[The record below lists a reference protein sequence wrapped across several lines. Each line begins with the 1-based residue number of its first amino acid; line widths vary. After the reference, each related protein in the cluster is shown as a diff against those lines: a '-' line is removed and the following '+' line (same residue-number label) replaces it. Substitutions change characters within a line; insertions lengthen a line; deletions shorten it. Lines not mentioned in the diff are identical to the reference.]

1 MKASVIIP
9 THNPDLEKLRM
20 CLTSLPDCEIIL
32 VENPEDTS
40 RVSELLLS
48 LSGKRIIHLS
58 SEIGANK
65 ARNAGARA
73 ASGDVLIFID
83 DDIVVPKDFVDTHVA
98 AHLIYKPGIVG
109 GPVELEYE
117 KSRPN
122 WMTSDFEGYLAR
134 IDFAHTRGMAYE
146 VFKAWA
152 LHVPIVSANM
162 SVRKEI
168 FNDLGGFDESQGYS
182 GRALLAAN
190 DELTLVDEA
199 AKRCVPGIIMI
210 NNPVRHLISQDRCT
224 VDYLVRRAY
233 GQGVAD
239 FRSMCLMKP
248 SMTKLE
254 AFEYL
259 TIHCADLFHVGSGD
273 AYLSYEKLDRPSRMF
288 ATATF
293 TRIRISYIQGI
304 MSQIHG

>member
-1 MKASVIIP
+1 VIIP
-9 THNPDLEKLRM
+9 THNPDIEKLRM

-48 LSGKRIIHLS
+48 LSDKRIIHLS

-65 ARNAGARA
+65 ARNTGARA
-73 ASGDVLIFID
+73 ASGDVLVFID
-83 DDIVVPKDFVDTHVA
+83 DDIVVPPNFVDAHVA
-98 AHLIYKPGIVG
+98 AHLIYKPGVVG

-117 KSRPN
+117 SSRPN
-122 WMTSDFEGYLAR
+122 WMTKDFEGYLAR
-134 IDFAHTRGMAYE
+134 VDFEHTRGMAYE
-146 VFKAWA
+146 VFKAWP

-162 SVRKEI
+162 SIRKTI
-168 FNDLGGFDESQGYS
+168 FNDLGEFDENQGYS
-182 GRALLAAN
+182 GRNILSAN
-190 DELTLVDEA
+190 DELRLVSEA
-199 AKRCVPGIIMI
+199 AEKCVPGVIMI
-210 NNPVRHLISQDRCT
+210 NNPVRHLISSDRCT
-224 VDYLVRRAY
+224 VDYLIRRAY

-239 FRSMCLMKP
+239 FRSMSIIKP
-248 SMTKLE
+248 KMTRLE
-254 AFEYL
+254 VFEYL
-259 TIHCADLFHVGSGD
+259 TINCADLFSVNSGD
-273 AYLSYEKLDRPSRMF
+273 AYISYEKLDRPSRMF

>member
-1 MKASVIIP
+1 VKASVIIP
-9 THNPDLEKLRM
+9 THNPDLDKLRL
-20 CLTSLPDCEIIL
+20 CLTSLPDCEILL

-40 RVSELLLS
+40 RVSEFLLS
-48 LSGKRIIHLS
+48 LSGKRIVHLS
-58 SEIGANK
+58 SDLGANK
-65 ARNAGARA
+65 ARNVGARA

-83 DDIVVPKDFVDTHVA
+83 DDIVVPTNFVETHVA
-98 AHLIYKPGIVG
+98 AHLIYKPGVIG

-117 KSRPN
+117 SARPN
-122 WMTSDFEGYLAR
+122 WMTKDFEGYLAR
-134 IDFAHTRGMAYE
+134 VDFEHTRGMAYE
-146 VFKAWA
+146 VFKAWP

-162 SVRKEI
+162 SIRKDI

-182 GRALLAAN
+182 GRNLLAAN
-190 DELTLVDEA
+190 DELRLVSEA
-199 AKRCVPGIIMI
+199 AEKCVPGVIMI
-210 NNPVRHLISQDRCT
+210 NNPVRHLIPSERCT
-224 VDYLVRRAY
+224 VDYLTRRAY

-239 FRSMCLMKP
+239 FRSMSIIKP
-248 SMTKLE
+248 KMTRLE
-254 AFEYL
+254 VFEYL
-259 TIHCADLFHVGSGD
+259 TINCADLFHVGSGD